1 MNRTERRRARKQ
13 NPNAAAVA
21 GFSGTA
27 PAPDIASLFAFAFEQ
42 YGKGNVAQASDV
54 AKKILARDPSHA
66 PTLNFLGVLAQD
78 AGRNNVAAKLFG
90 QAIAAAPDNPA
101 FHYNIGLAYQAL
113 GRRAEASAHY
123 ANAMSCDLAN
133 PVSLVRDNVFV
144 RRCLQRIETS
154 WPRSLTLQEMFG
166 EDGIE
171 NFAADNLFFQC
182 VLQFGFANDVGLER
196 FLTALRSAT
205 LREASG
211 SSDQV
216 SFGSDVL
223 DFLCALAQQCFSNG
237 YIFSVDA
244 AELRAVQELQDAQ
257 ATKLQSG
264 AAIDPL
270 ALIVIASYAPL
281 HSLPTASA
289 MADHAWPEFLAPLIT
304 QQLLEPVEESK
315 IRGSIQSLTKV
326 DEASFEVRQQYE
338 ENPYPAWT
346 VVRPVTAA
354 NTLENYLEKELL
366 RGDLDRFAG
375 VPVKNI
381 LVAGCGTGRH
391 SINVARSFPDANVL
405 AVDISRAS
413 LGYAIRKTREMR
425 IPNLEYAQA
434 DILSLESIGPQFDLI
449 ESIGVLHHL
458 KDPAAGARVLVS
470 LLNPNGIIGI
480 GLYSERARHAIV
492 AARRTIAEKGYRP
505 TLEDMRACRQE
516 LIRRA
521 RSAPS
526 QSVVGFRDFFHAG
539 GCRDLL
545 FHVMEHRFTIAQI
558 KALLNDNGL
567 TFLGFEISP
576 DLRARFL
583 QQFSGEASL
592 TDLDKWDLFEAAHPE
607 TFIGMYIFYAQKVV

>member
-1 MNRTERRRARKQ
+1 MNRVERRRARKQ
-13 NPNAAAVA
+13 NPNAAASAGVA
-21 GFSGTA
+21 GT
-27 PAPDIASLFAFAFEQ
+27 APDIASLFAFAFEQ
-42 YGKGNVAQASDV
+42 YGKGNVAQASGV
-54 AKKILARDPSHA
+54 AKKILARDPNHA
-66 PTLNFLGVLAQD
+66 PTLNFLGALAQE

-144 RRCLQRIETS
+144 RRCLQRIEAS

-196 FLTALRSAT
+196 LLTALRSAI

-211 SSDQV
+211 NSDRL

-244 AELRAVQELQDAQ
+244 DELRVQELQDAQ

-264 AAIDPL
+264 AAIDLL

-281 HSLPTASA
+281 HSLPMASA
-289 MADHAWPEFLAPLIT
+289 IADYSWPEFLAPLIT
-304 QQLLEPVEESK
+304 QQLLEPVKESK
-315 IRGSIQSLTKV
+315 IRSSIHSLTEV
-326 DEASFEVRQQYE
+326 DEASVAVRQQYE

-354 NTLENYLEKELL
+354 NTLGNYLEKELL
-366 RGDLDRFAG
+366 RSDLSRFAG
-375 VPVKNI
+375 VPIGNI

-425 IPNLEYAQA
+425 ISNLEYAQA

-458 KDPAAGARVLVS
+458 KDPTAGARVLVS

-521 RSAPS
+521 GNGLS

-607 TFIGMYIFYAQKVV
+607 TFIGMYIFYAQKAG